1 MIWYNLST
9 WTSTLSKSNFERM
22 DRIMS
27 MLSHENEDPDW
38 TLSQDLELFT
48 YIYLVKHFFL
58 EIKLS
63 KSYFVS
69 DLINFF

>member
-1 MIWYNLST
+1 MIWCNLST
-9 WTSTLSKSNFERM
+9 WTSTFSKSNFERM

-38 TLSQDLELFT
+38 TLSQNLELFT
-48 YIYLVKHFFL
+48 YIYLVKHFFF

>member
-1 MIWYNLST
+1 MIWRNLST
-9 WTSTLSKSNFERM
+9 WRSTFSKSNFERM
-22 DRIMS
+22 DRIVS

-38 TLSQDLELFT
+38 TLSQNLELFT
-48 YIYLVKHFFL
+48 YIYLVKHFFF

>member
-1 MIWYNLST
+1 MIWGNLST
-9 WTSTLSKSNFERM
+9 WTSAFSKSNFERM

-63 KSYFVS
+63 KPYFVS

>member
-1 MIWYNLST
+1 MIWRNLST
-9 WTSTLSKSNFERM
+9 WRSTFSKSNFERM
-22 DRIMS
+22 DRIVS

-38 TLSQDLELFT
+38 TLSQNLELFT